1 MDGKQEDKKE
11 NYNLTL
17 VLERWF
23 KYMFQKDYGVTYKKT
38 IETHKKFL
46 KTKEMQHGESMKKG
60 TSRAKVKVLSKD
72 CIFHMANI
80 Y

>member
-17 VLERWF
+17 VLERLF
-23 KYMFQKDYGVTYKKT
+23 KYMFQKNYGVTYKKT
-38 IETHKKFL
+38 IETHKKIF
-46 KTKEMQHGESMKKG
+46 KTEEMQHGESMKKG
-60 TSRAKVKVLSKD
+60 NNCAKVKVLSKD
-72 CIFHMANI
+72 CIFHMANF